1 MNCEL
6 CGREAEIVG
15 TIIEGSFLNVCK
27 ECSKYG
33 ITVKQK
39 EVAEKKE
46 IKFTRLPEED
56 VNEFIIEDYYEKIK
70 NAREKL
76 GLKQEE
82 LAKKLNAK
90 ESVVHKIESKSL
102 IPSLDLAKKLE
113 IVLKIKLIERRNEVY
128 SKKNISLKD
137 KDLTIGDLVN
147 LKKK

>member
-1 MNCEL
+1 MTCEL
-6 CGREAEIVG
+6 CGKESKLMDV
-15 TIIEGSFLNVCK
+15 IIEGSVISVCN

-33 ITVKQK
+33 VIVKGK
-39 EVAEKKE
+39 VEEKKE
-46 IKFTRLPEED
+46 IKFTRLPED
-56 VNEFIIEDYYEKIK
+56 DINEFVIETCSERVKE
-70 NAREKL
+70 AREKL

-102 IPSLDLAKKLE
+102 IPNLDLAKKLE